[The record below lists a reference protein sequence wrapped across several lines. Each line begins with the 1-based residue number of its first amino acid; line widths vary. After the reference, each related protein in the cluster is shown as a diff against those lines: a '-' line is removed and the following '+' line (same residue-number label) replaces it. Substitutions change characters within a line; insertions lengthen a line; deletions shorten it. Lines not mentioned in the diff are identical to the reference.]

1 MSEADTIKRVQR
13 PSTRDSLASEL
24 RRLGVESGMTLLVHS
39 SLSKLGW
46 VVGGPVTVIQ
56 ALMDVLTPQG
66 TLVLP
71 AHSTHLTDPA
81 DWQNP
86 PIPQEWHETVR
97 NAMPLFDP
105 QRTQT
110 RKMGAIAELF
120 RTWPDVLRSTHPHMS
135 FAAWGQQA
143 EFVTTGHK
151 LPYSLGETSPLA
163 RVYDLDGHVLL
174 LGVGYNNNT
183 SMHLAEYRAP
193 NPPLEPNGAP
203 WLVNGR
209 KVWQPFDDIAMHD
222 ELFAQIGIEFET
234 TRTVRV
240 GQVGVAECR
249 LMGQRTAVDFTQ
261 TWFTQWRSQKASKNE
276 TDKKKNG

>member
-1 MSEADTIKRVQR
+1 MSEAETIKRVKQ
-13 PSTRDSLASEL
+13 PSIRDSLGTDL
-24 RRLGVESGMTLLVHS
+24 RRLGVEPGMTLLVHS

-46 VVGGPVTVIQ
+46 VVGGPVAVIQ

-66 TLVLP
+66 TLVMP
-71 AHSTHLTDPA
+71 THSTQMTNPA

-97 NAMPLFDP
+97 TAMPLFDP
-105 QRTQT
+105 QRTPT
-110 RKMGAIAELF
+110 RKMGKIAELF
-120 RTWPDVLRSTHPHMS
+120 RTWPNVLRSNHPHMS
-135 FAAWGQQA
+135 FAAWGQHA
-143 EFVTTGHK
+143 EFITANHQ

-163 RVYDLDGHVLL
+163 RVYDLDGYVLL
-174 LGVGYNNNT
+174 LGVGYDNNT

-193 NPPLEPNGAP
+193 NAPLEPNGAP

-234 TRTVRV
+234 IEVVKV

-249 LMGQRTAVDFTQ
+249 LMQQRTAVDFTQ
-261 TWFTQWRSQKASKNE
+261 TWFTNWRSQKL
-276 TDKKKNG
+276 